1 MKKWIGLACTALIL
15 IAASGCSG
23 GGAQGG
29 NEAGG
34 NTGHSGNHQ
43 AAAQET
49 TTEPTYTV
57 DGAISEENGV
67 YYVTVDTDWKLTEDN
82 YGGSPVEGQGHV
94 HFYLN
99 GSLVGPIT
107 SLDPFEI
114 KNPKDGANIIKL
126 ELANHDHST
135 FGVTKEL
142 TFEKK

>member
-15 IAASGCSG
+15 VTASGCSG

-43 AAAQET
+43 ATAQE

-57 DGAISEENGV
+57 DGAISEENDV

-82 YGGSPVEGQGHV
+82 YGGAPVEGQGHV

-107 SLDPFEI
+107 SLEPFEI
-114 KNPKDGANIIKL
+114 KNPKEGANTIKL